1 MSCNRNQV
9 LTVVTIV
16 KNHADGLQKT
26 YDSIFGQTFQNWEML
41 IVVGE
46 SKDSTLQ
53 LATSLAL
60 RDNRVRV
67 FIQDSSGIYAAMN
80 LGLQSARGQFICFM
94 NAGDRFSTPSVLDG
108 ALKEILATPVG
119 LVIGG
124 YSVNREKKNDD
135 FILSR
140 KLISELDFTFNRRS
154 GCHQSMFFRT
164 EVLTKTGG
172 FDLRYSLA
180 SDFDSVLKVI
190 RYSGALRVAE
200 VYSLI
205 EPGGVA
211 DQGIFRVHQEKH
223 EIRRRFFKKATVT
236 FLSWVWTVAA
246 SSKVFLSQYLSFGRI
261 KTLLL

>member
-1 MSCNRNQV
+1 M
-9 LTVVTIV
+9 VTIV

-46 SKDSTLQ
+46 STDSTLQ
-53 LATSLAL
+53 LATSLARRDKRL
-60 RDNRVRV
+60 RVL
-67 FIQDSSGIYAAMN
+67 IQESSGIYAAMN
-80 LGLQSARGQFICFM
+80 LGLQDARGQFIYFM
-94 NAGDRFSTPSVLDG
+94 NAGDRFSTDSVLDG

-119 LVIGG
+119 LVVGG
-124 YSVNREKKNDD
+124 YSVDREKKND

-140 KLISELDFTFNRRS
+140 KLISELDFAFNRRS
-154 GCHQSMFFRT
+154 GCHQSMLFRT

-190 RYSGALRVAE
+190 RSSGALRVAE

-211 DQGIFRVHQEKH
+211 DQGIFKVHQEKH

-246 SSKVFLSQYLSFGRI
+246 SSKVFLSQYLSFRRI